1 MEKCKARI
9 DSIYNGS
16 AVDGKGLRCV
26 VFFTG
31 CNMRCGFCHNPET
44 WTEKGKEVDLEEVV
58 AKILRYKSY
67 IKNGGVTLSGGEPFL
82 QAEFCKLLTK
92 ALRKENISVII
103 ETNGLIA
110 DRELISLCDGIRLD
124 IKNQEKPIDGKVF
137 AFLDICERL
146 KKTVTMTNVLV
157 PALNDGEDKLLDLK
171 DLKDKYSCIKDVKFL
186 AFRKLC
192 ESKYQR
198 LNMPFPYEKYEE
210 GTRAD
215 IDRATAFISAPQTK

>member
-1 MEKCKARI
+1 MEQCKARI

-44 WTEKGKEVDLEEVV
+44 WTEKGNEIELSQLV
-58 AKILRYKSY
+58 ARIKRYKSY

-82 QAEFCKLLTK
+82 QAEFCI
-92 ALRKENISVII
+92 ALIKELHAEGISTII
-103 ETNGLIA
+103 ETNGLIN
-110 DRELISLCDGIRLD
+110 DEELIKLCDGIRLD
-124 IKNQEKPIDGKVF
+124 VKNQEHSVDSRVTEFLNTCEKYGKS
-137 AFLDICERL
+137 
-146 KKTVTMTNVLV
+146 VTLTNVLV
-157 PALNDGEDKLLDLK
+157 PTLNDGEDKLADIKSLK
-171 DLKDKYSCIKDVKFL
+171 EKFSCIKEVKFL

-198 LNMPFPYEKYEE
+198 LNMPFPYEKYRE
-210 GTRAD
+210 GDSGDLQKAYD
-215 IDRATAFISAPQTK
+215 FLDK

>member
-44 WTEKGKEVDLEEVV
+44 WTEKGREVTLEEVV
-58 AKILRYKSY
+58 AKIKRYKSY

-82 QAEFCKLLTK
+82 QAEFCKELIKSLH
-92 ALRKENISVII
+92 LENIGVII
-103 ETNGLIA
+103 ETNGLIN
-110 DRELISLCDGIRLD
+110 DSELINLSDGVRLD
-124 IKNQEKPIDGKVF
+124 IKNQERPIDKRVIE
-137 AFLDICERL
+137 FLDTCQKL
-146 KKTVTMTNVLV
+146 NKSVTMTNVLV
-157 PALNDGEDKLLDLK
+157 PTLNDTDEKLDELK
-171 DLKDKYSCIKDVKFL
+171 KLKNTYSFIKEIKFL

-192 ESKYQR
+192 ESKYER
-198 LNMPFPYEKYEE
+198 LNMPFPYQKYEE
-210 GTRAD
+210 GSRAD
-215 IDRATAFISAPQTK
+215 LDRAYAHINS

>member
-44 WTEKGKEVDLEEVV
+44 WTEKGNEISLQDVV
-58 AKILRYKSY
+58 SKIKRYKSY

-82 QAEFCKLLTK
+82 QADFCKELIK
-92 ALRKENISVII
+92 ALHEENISVII
-103 ETNGLIA
+103 ETNGLIC
-110 DRELISLCDGIRLD
+110 DKDLIGLCDGIRLD
-124 IKNQEKPIDGKVF
+124 IKNQEREVDKRVF
-137 AFLDICERL
+137 DFLNTCEE
-146 KKTVTMTNVLV
+146 KDKFVTMTNVLV
-157 PALNDGEDKLLDLK
+157 PTLNDTAEKLQGLK
-171 DLKDKYSCIKDVKFL
+171 EIKEKYSCIKEVKFL

-192 ESKYQR
+192 ESKYSR
-198 LNMPFPYEKYEE
+198 LNKPFPYEKFREC
-210 GTRAD
+210 
-215 IDRATAFISAPQTK
+215 TKTDLDKARNLLKF

>member
-16 AVDGKGLRCV
+16 AVDGVGLRCV

-44 WTEKGKEVDLEEVV
+44 WTEKGNEIELDDLV
-58 AKILRYKSY
+58 AKIKRYKSY

-82 QAEFCKLLTK
+82 QADFCKELIK
-92 ALRKENISVII
+92 ALHGESISVII
-103 ETNGLIA
+103 ETNGLIC
-110 DRELISLCDGIRLD
+110 DKELIALCDGIRLD
-124 IKNQEKPIDGKVF
+124 IKNQERQVDKRVF
-137 AFLDICERL
+137 DFLNTCQELD
-146 KKTVTMTNVLV
+146 KFVTMTNVLV
-157 PALNDGEDKLLDLK
+157 PNLNDTNEKLQELK
-171 DLKDKYSCIKDVKFL
+171 SIKERYSCIKEFKFL

-192 ESKYQR
+192 ESKYAR

-210 GTRAD
+210 GTKADLQRAYD
-215 IDRATAFISAPQTK
+215 LTSF

>member
-44 WTEKGKEVDLEEVV
+44 WTEKGREVTLEEVV
-58 AKILRYKSY
+58 SKIKRYKSY

-82 QAEFCKLLTK
+82 QADFCKELIK
-92 ALRKENISVII
+92 ALHNENISVII

-110 DRELISLCDGIRLD
+110 DRELLQLCDGIRLD
-124 IKNQEKPIDGKVF
+124 IKNQDREVDDRVYKFLNTCEELDKV
-137 AFLDICERL
+137 
-146 KKTVTMTNVLV
+146 VTMTNVLV
-157 PALNDGEDKLLDLK
+157 PTLNDSTDRLDTLK
-171 DLKDKYSCIKDVKFL
+171 KIKNTFSCIKELKFL

-192 ESKYQR
+192 ESKYER
-198 LNMPFPYEKYEE
+198 LNMPFPYQKYEE
-210 GTRAD
+210 GSKAD
-215 IDRATAFISAPQTK
+215 LDKAYAYMNE

>member
-1 MEKCKARI
+1 MDQCKARI

-44 WTEKGKEVDLEEVV
+44 WTEKGMEISLSDLV
-58 AKILRYKSY
+58 AKIMRYKSY

-82 QAEFCKLLTK
+82 QADFCKQLIRQLHIQ
-92 ALRKENISVII
+92 NINSII
-103 ETNGLIA
+103 ETNGLIC
-110 DRELISLCDGIRLD
+110 DTQLIELCDGIRLD
-124 IKNQEKPIDGKVF
+124 IKNQEREADPRAVEFLKVCQQ
-137 AFLDICERL
+137 LD
-146 KKTVTMTNVLV
+146 KHVTLTNVLV
-157 PALNDGEDKLLDLK
+157 PTLNDSERKLGEIKRLK
-171 DLKDKYSCIKDVKFL
+171 ETFSCIKEVKFL

-198 LNMPFPYEKYEE
+198 LNMPFPYDKYRE
-210 GTRAD
+210 G
-215 IDRATAFISAPQTK
+215 DRDDLKKAYDYIL

>member
-44 WTEKGKEVDLEEVV
+44 WTEKGREVTLEEVV
-58 AKILRYKSY
+58 SKIIRYKSY

-82 QAEFCKLLTK
+82 QANFCK
-92 ALRKENISVII
+92 ALVNALHKEGISVII
-103 ETNGLIA
+103 ETNGLIC
-110 DRELISLCDGIRLD
+110 DEELIRLCDGVRLD
-124 IKNQEKPIDGKVF
+124 IKNQDKDIDGRVF
-137 AFLDICERL
+137 KFLDCCQKYDIP
-146 KKTVTMTNVLV
+146 VTMTNVLV
-157 PALNDGEDKLLDLK
+157 PTLNDGADKLSKLK
-171 DLKDKYSCIKDVKFL
+171 ELKEEYSCIKDFKFL

-210 GTRAD
+210 GSKSDLDKAYD
-215 IDRATAFISAPQTK
+215 FIKR

>member
-44 WTEKGKEVDLEEVV
+44 WTEKGREVTLEEVV
-58 AKILRYKSY
+58 AKIKRYKSY

-82 QAEFCKLLTK
+82 QAEFCKELIKSLH
-92 ALRKENISVII
+92 LENIGVII
-103 ETNGLIA
+103 ETNGLIN
-110 DRELISLCDGIRLD
+110 DFELINLSDGLRLD
-124 IKNQEKPIDGKVF
+124 IKNQERPIDIRVIE
-137 AFLDICERL
+137 FLDTCQKL
-146 KKTVTMTNVLV
+146 NKSVTMTNVLV
-157 PALNDGEDKLLDLK
+157 PSLNDTDEKLDELK
-171 DLKDKYSCIKDVKFL
+171 RLKNTYSSIKEIKFL

-192 ESKYQR
+192 ESKYER
-198 LNMPFPYEKYEE
+198 LNMPFPYQKYEE
-210 GTRAD
+210 GSRAD
-215 IDRATAFISAPQTK
+215 LDKAYARIIS

>member
-1 MEKCKARI
+1 MDQCKARI

-44 WTEKGKEVDLEEVV
+44 WTEKGMEISLSDLV
-58 AKILRYKSY
+58 AKIMRYKSY

-82 QAEFCKLLTK
+82 QADFCKQLIRQLHIQ
-92 ALRKENISVII
+92 NINSII
-103 ETNGLIA
+103 ETNGLIC
-110 DRELISLCDGIRLD
+110 DTQLIELCDGIRLD
-124 IKNQEKPIDGKVF
+124 IKNQEREADPRAVEFLKVCQQ
-137 AFLDICERL
+137 LDKL
-146 KKTVTMTNVLV
+146 VTLTNVLV
-157 PALNDGEDKLLDLK
+157 PTLNDSERKLGEIKRLK
-171 DLKDKYSCIKDVKFL
+171 ETFSCIKEVKFL

-198 LNMPFPYEKYEE
+198 LNMPFPYDKYRE
-210 GTRAD
+210 G
-215 IDRATAFISAPQTK
+215 DRDDLKKAYDYIS

>member
-44 WTEKGKEVDLEEVV
+44 WTEKGREVTLEEVV
-58 AKILRYKSY
+58 AKIKRYKSY

-82 QAEFCKLLTK
+82 QAEFCKELIKSLH
-92 ALRKENISVII
+92 LENIGVII
-103 ETNGLIA
+103 ETNGLIN
-110 DRELISLCDGIRLD
+110 DSELINLSDGVRLD
-124 IKNQEKPIDGKVF
+124 IKNQERPIDKRVIE
-137 AFLDICERL
+137 FLDTCQKL
-146 KKTVTMTNVLV
+146 NKSVTMTNVLV
-157 PALNDGEDKLLDLK
+157 PTLNDTDEKLDELK
-171 DLKDKYSCIKDVKFL
+171 KLKNTYSFIKEIKFL

-192 ESKYQR
+192 ESKYER
-198 LNMPFPYEKYEE
+198 LNMPFPYQKYEE
-210 GTRAD
+210 GSRAD
-215 IDRATAFISAPQTK
+215 LDRAYARINS

>member
-9 DSIYNGS
+9 DSLYNGS

-44 WTEKGKEVDLEEVV
+44 WTEKGIEISLSELV
-58 AKILRYKSY
+58 ARIKRYKSY

-82 QAEFCKLLTK
+82 QAKFCIELVKELH
-92 ALRKENISVII
+92 KENIGVII
-103 ETNGLIA
+103 ETNGLIV
-110 DRELISLCDGIRLD
+110 DKELIELCDGIRLD
-124 IKNQEKPIDGKVF
+124 IKNQDAPIDGRVF
-137 AFLDICERL
+137 EFLKYCQSCD
-146 KKTVTMTNVLV
+146 KFVTMTNVLV
-157 PALNDGEDKLLDLK
+157 PCLNDTQQKLSVLK
-171 DLKDKYSCIKDVKFL
+171 TLKQEFSCIKELKFL

-198 LNMPFPYEKYEE
+198 LNMPFPYEKYRE
-210 GTRAD
+210 GSREDLQKAYE
-215 IDRATAFISAPQTK
+215 FLES

>member
-9 DSIYNGS
+9 DSLYNGS

-44 WTEKGKEVDLEEVV
+44 WTEKGIEISLSELVERIK
-58 AKILRYKSY
+58 RYKSY

-82 QAEFCKLLTK
+82 QAKFCIELVKELH
-92 ALRKENISVII
+92 KENIGVII
-103 ETNGLIA
+103 ETNGLIV
-110 DRELISLCDGIRLD
+110 DKELIELCDGIRLD
-124 IKNQEKPIDGKVF
+124 IKNQDAPIDGRVF
-137 AFLDICERL
+137 EFLKYCQSCD
-146 KKTVTMTNVLV
+146 KFVTMTNVLV
-157 PALNDGEDKLLDLK
+157 PCLNDTQQKLSVLK
-171 DLKDKYSCIKDVKFL
+171 TLKQEFSCVKELKFL

-198 LNMPFPYEKYEE
+198 LNMPFPYEKYRE
-210 GTRAD
+210 GSREDLQKAYE
-215 IDRATAFISAPQTK
+215 FLES

>member
-44 WTEKGKEVDLEEVV
+44 WTEKGREVTLEEVV
-58 AKILRYKSY
+58 NKIKRYKSY

-82 QAEFCKLLTK
+82 QAEFCKELIK
-92 ALRKENISVII
+92 ALHFENISVII
-103 ETNGLIA
+103 ETNGLIC
-110 DRELISLCDGIRLD
+110 DKDLIELCDGVRLD
-124 IKNQEKPIDGKVF
+124 IKNQDRDVDSRVYK
-137 AFLDICERL
+137 FLDTAQSL
-146 KKTVTMTNVLV
+146 DKWVTMTNVLV
-157 PALNDGEDKLLDLK
+157 PTLNDTPERLATLK
-171 DLKDKYSCIKDVKFL
+171 EIKNTYPCIKELKFL

-192 ESKYQR
+192 ESKYER
-198 LNMPFPYEKYEE
+198 LNLPFPYQKYEE
-210 GTRAD
+210 GSKAD
-215 IDRATAFISAPQTK
+215 LNKAYDFMNN

>member
-44 WTEKGKEVDLEEVV
+44 WTEKGREVTLEEVV
-58 AKILRYKSY
+58 AKIKRYKSY

-82 QAEFCKLLTK
+82 QAEFCIELIK
-92 ALRKENISVII
+92 ALRGENISVII

-110 DRELISLCDGIRLD
+110 NRELIEICDGVRLD
-124 IKNQEKPIDGKVF
+124 IKNQDREVDGRVYK
-137 AFLDICERL
+137 FLDICETL
-146 KKTVTMTNVLV
+146 DKAVTMTNVLV
-157 PALNDGEDKLLDLK
+157 PTLNDTVDRLDTLK
-171 DLKDKYSCIKDVKFL
+171 KIKNTYSCIKELKFL

-192 ESKYQR
+192 ESKYER
-198 LNMPFPYEKYEE
+198 LNMPFPYQKYEE
-210 GTRAD
+210 GSKAD
-215 IDRATAFISAPQTK
+215 LDKAYAYMNA

>member
-1 MEKCKARI
+1 MDQCKARI

-44 WTEKGKEVDLEEVV
+44 WTEKGMEISLSDLV
-58 AKILRYKSY
+58 AKIMRYKSY

-82 QAEFCKLLTK
+82 QADFCKQLIRQLHIQ
-92 ALRKENISVII
+92 NINSII
-103 ETNGLIA
+103 ETNGLIC
-110 DRELISLCDGIRLD
+110 DTQLIELCDGIRLD
-124 IKNQEKPIDGKVF
+124 IKNQEREADPRTVEFLKVCQQLDKP
-137 AFLDICERL
+137 
-146 KKTVTMTNVLV
+146 VTLTNVLV
-157 PALNDGEDKLLDLK
+157 PTLNDSERKLGEIKRLK
-171 DLKDKYSCIKDVKFL
+171 DTFSCIKEVKFL

-198 LNMPFPYEKYEE
+198 LNMPFPYDKYRE
-210 GTRAD
+210 G
-215 IDRATAFISAPQTK
+215 DRDDLKKAYDYIL